1 MTGLETEKLSA
12 NLIEVEGLTKY
23 FPLKTG
29 IFRSLV
35 SRTELSVKAVDGI
48 SFGIKKGEI
57 FGLAGESGS
66 GKTTTGRLV
75 VRLIEPTRGKI
86 VFEGKDISKMGD
98 RELKPLRRRMQIIFQ
113 DPYESLNPRMTVKE
127 IIAEP
132 LRVQRICKTED
143 EVEERVKDTLRDV
156 ELVPPEEFIFRFPH
170 ELSGGQR
177 QRVAVARAFVLRP
190 LAVSRHMCDRL
201 GIMYLG
207 QLVETGTTDDV
218 IGNSMHPY
226 TQSLI
231 AAVPVADPSSR
242 RTGDVLSGEIPSP
255 VDPPSGCRFHTR
267 CPYSH
272 TRCLV
277 EEPHLIEVEKGH
289 RVSCHL
295 YDGELESGTS

>member
-113 DPYESLNPRMTVKE
+113 DPYESLNPRMTV
-127 IIAEP
+127 
-132 LRVQRICKTED
+132 
-143 EVEERVKDTLRDV
+143 
-156 ELVPPEEFIFRFPH
+156 
-170 ELSGGQR
+170 
-177 QRVAVARAFVLRP
+177 
-190 LAVSRHMCDRL
+190 
-201 GIMYLG
+201 
-207 QLVETGTTDDV
+207 
-218 IGNSMHPY
+218 
-226 TQSLI
+226 
-231 AAVPVADPSSR
+231 R
-242 RTGDVLSGEIPSP
+242 RKSQGHAP
-255 VDPPSGCRFHTR
+255 R
-267 CPYSH
+267 C
-272 TRCLV
+272 
-277 EEPHLIEVEKGH
+277 
-289 RVSCHL
+289 
-295 YDGELESGTS
+295 